1 MWLLKLPFKI
11 LALPVIFLL
20 GVFWVLG
27 KIITNLSAFVVGLF
41 MLIILLVGIFCAW
54 HNQWRNVAFLIAVE
68 FACLILQ
75 FTAMWLV
82 DISGEIN
89 GKLMRFLNSK

>member
-11 LALPVIFLL
+11 LALPVILLL
-20 GVFWVLG
+20 GGFWVLG
-27 KIITNLSAFVVGLF
+27 KIVTNLSAFVVGLF

-54 HNQWRNVAFLIAVE
+54 QSQWGNVAFLIAVE

-75 FTAMWLV
+75 FTVMWLV

-89 GKLMRFLNSK
+89 GKLMRFFYSK